1 MSRTYLT
8 NVSSR
13 LRLCLMNHDSQQ
25 DSRAEEGVLYQLK
38 TRGPQ
43 AAAQIARRLN
53 VTPMA
58 VRQHLYRLKL
68 AALVDFA
75 DERRKV
81 GRPARIWRLTDEA
94 AARFPDTHGD
104 LTVEIISAVRA
115 AFGEAGMDKLL
126 AERTRR
132 QKEQYR
138 ARLRAAGTSIAKR
151 AQALSEIR
159 REQGYMAECTK
170 MPDGS
175 ILRVENHC
183 PICAAATTCQGLCR
197 EELSLF
203 RSVLGNKAR
212 VDRTDHIL
220 AGARRCAYRITPA
233 AE

>member
-1 MSRTYLT
+1 MKQDSRQ
-8 NVSSR
+8 
-13 LRLCLMNHDSQQ
+13 DSGQ

-43 AAAQIARRLN
+43 AAAQIAHRLN

-68 AALVDFA
+68 AGLVDFT

-104 LTVEIISAVRA
+104 LTVEIITAVRA

-132 QKEQYR
+132 QREQYR
-138 ARLRAAGTSIAKR
+138 SRLRAAGNSIAKR

-159 REQGYMAECTK
+159 REQGYMAECTH

-175 ILRVENHC
+175 ILLVENHC

-203 RSVLGNKAR
+203 RSVLGDKAQ
-212 VDRTDHIL
+212 VERTDHIL

-233 AE
+233 EQ

>member
-1 MSRTYLT
+1 MT
-8 NVSSR
+8 NVPGR
-13 LRLCLMNHDSQQ
+13 LRWCLMKH
-25 DSRAEEGVLYQLK
+25 DSRAEEGVLYHLK

-43 AAAQIARRLN
+43 TAAQIARRLS

-58 VRQHLYRLKL
+58 VRQHLYRLKDTGF
-68 AALVDFA
+68 VEFI

-81 GRPARIWRLTDEA
+81 GRPARIWKLTGEA
-94 AARFPDTHGD
+94 AARFPDSHGD
-104 LTVEIISAVRA
+104 LTVEIIGAVRA

-132 QKEQYR
+132 QKDEYR
-138 ARLRAAGTSIAKR
+138 ARLKPAGSSIAKR

-159 REQGYMAECTK
+159 REQGYMAECTR

-175 ILRVENHC
+175 MLLVENHC
-183 PICAAATTCQGLCR
+183 PICAAAATCQGLCR

-203 RSVLGNKAR
+203 RAVLGDKAR
-212 VDRTDHIL
+212 VERTDHIL
-220 AGARRCAYRITPA
+220 AGARRCAYRITA

>member
-1 MSRTYLT
+1 M
-8 NVSSR
+8 
-13 LRLCLMNHDSQQ
+13 LMKH
-25 DSRAEEGVLYQLK
+25 DSRAEEGVLYHLK

-43 AAAQIARRLN
+43 TAAQIARRLS

-58 VRQHLYRLKL
+58 VRQHLYRLKDVG
-68 AALVDFA
+68 LVDFC

-81 GRPARIWRLTDEA
+81 GRPARIWKLTTEA
-94 AARFPDTHGD
+94 SARFPDTHGD
-104 LTVEIISAVRA
+104 LTVEIIDAVRA

-132 QKEQYR
+132 QKEEYR
-138 ARLRAAGTSIAKR
+138 ARLRPAGNSLAKR

-175 ILRVENHC
+175 MLLIENHC
-183 PICAAATTCQGLCR
+183 PICAAAATCQGLCR

-203 RSVLGNKAR
+203 RAVMGDKAR
-212 VDRTDHIL
+212 VERTDHIQ
-220 AGARRCAYRITPA
+220 AGARRCAYKITPA
-233 AE
+233 D

>member
-1 MSRTYLT
+1 M
-8 NVSSR
+8 
-13 LRLCLMNHDSQQ
+13 LMKH
-25 DSRAEEGVLYQLK
+25 DSRAEERRLYHLK

-43 AAAQIARRLN
+43 TGAQIARRLC

-58 VRQHLYRLKL
+58 VRQHLYRLKDVG
-68 AALVDFA
+68 LVDFC
-75 DERRKV
+75 DERRRV
-81 GRPARIWRLTDEA
+81 GRPARIWKLTGEA

-138 ARLRAAGTSIAKR
+138 TRLRSAGNSIAKR
-151 AQALSEIR
+151 AQALGEIR
-159 REQGYMAECTK
+159 REQGYMAECTR

-175 ILRVENHC
+175 MLLVENHC
-183 PICAAATTCQGLCR
+183 PICAAAATCPGLCR

-203 RSVLGNKAR
+203 LAVLGDKAR
-212 VDRTDHIL
+212 AEGADHIL
-220 AGARRCAYRITPA
+220 AALARGGACESTPSP
-233 AE
+233 E

>member
-1 MSRTYLT
+1 MK
-8 NVSSR
+8 
-13 LRLCLMNHDSQQ
+13 H
-25 DSRAEEGVLYQLK
+25 DSRAEEGVLYHLK

-43 AAAQIARRLN
+43 TAAQIARRLS

-58 VRQHLYRLKL
+58 VRQHLYRLKE
-68 AALVDFA
+68 AGLVDYS

-81 GRPARIWRLTDEA
+81 GRPARIWKLTIEA

-104 LTVEIISAVRA
+104 LTVEIIGAVRA

-126 AERTRR
+126 AERTKR
-132 QKEQYR
+132 QKDEYR
-138 ARLRAAGTSIAKR
+138 TRLRPAGNSLAKR
-151 AQALSEIR
+151 AQALGEIR

-175 ILRVENHC
+175 MLLIENHC
-183 PICAAATTCQGLCR
+183 PICAAAATCQGLCR

-203 RSVLGNKAR
+203 RAVMGDKAR
-212 VDRTDHIL
+212 VERTEHLL

-233 AE
+233 E

>member
-1 MSRTYLT
+1 MKQDSQ
-8 NVSSR
+8 
-13 LRLCLMNHDSQQ
+13 HDSPQ

-68 AALVDFA
+68 AGLVDFT

-138 ARLRAAGTSIAKR
+138 SRLRAAGNSIAKR

-175 ILRVENHC
+175 ILLVENHC

-203 RSVLGNKAR
+203 RSVLGDKAQ
-212 VDRTDHIL
+212 VERTDHIL

>member
-1 MSRTYLT
+1 MCGAGYAG
-8 NVSSR
+8 
-13 LRLCLMNHDSQQ
+13 LMKHDSCG
-25 DSRAEEGVLYQLK
+25 EEGGLYHLK

-43 AAAQIARRLN
+43 TAAQIARRLS

-58 VRQHLYRLKL
+58 VRQHLYHLKT
-68 AALVDFA
+68 AGLVDFI

-81 GRPARIWRLTDEA
+81 GRPARIWKLTSAA

-132 QKEQYR
+132 QKDEYR
-138 ARLRAAGTSIAKR
+138 ARLRPAGNSLAKR

-159 REQGYMAECTK
+159 REQGYMAECTR

-175 ILRVENHC
+175 MLLVENHC
-183 PICAAATTCQGLCR
+183 PICAAAATCQGLCR

-203 RSVLGNKAR
+203 RAVMGDKAR
-212 VDRTDHIL
+212 VERTDHIQ

-233 AE
+233 E